1 MEQIQDLR
9 SFRHFSR
16 HLFFASKIHVERRKA
31 EQDIFDHLQKMRK
44 SIIRMNLSYTD
55 VDKLKKKVDN
65 LIEWERK
72 YAKFFKPE
80 DDESKQL
87 KEQIR
92 FLEDS
97 LRREREEKMAAINDN
112 NEKIK
117 HLTDSL
123 DNIKRQLNHLHLE
136 KAKRH
141 HRLRALDEKIRQR
154 VNLDDYYRFKS

>member
-1 MEQIQDLR
+1 MLQVQNMR

-16 HLFFASKIHVERRKA
+16 HLFFASKVHVERLKA
-31 EQDIFDHLQKMRK
+31 EQDVFQHLQKMRK
-44 SIIRMNLSYTD
+44 AIIRMRLNYTD
-55 VDKLKKKVDN
+55 VDKLKKKIEN

-87 KEQIR
+87 KEQINM
-92 FLEDS
+92 LEEK
-97 LRREREEKMAAINDN
+97 LRREKEDKMEVINEN

-117 HLTDSL
+117 MLTESL
-123 DNIKRQLNHLHLE
+123 NNIKRQMKHLHLE

-141 HRLRALDEKIRQR
+141 HRLKALEEKIKQR
-154 VNLDDYYRFKS
+154 VNLDDYYRAKS

>member
-31 EQDIFDHLQKMRK
+31 EQDIFDHLQRMRK

-80 DDESKQL
+80 DRETTSL
-87 KEQIR
+87 KNQITALEQE
-92 FLEDS
+92 LKN
-97 LRREREEKMAAINDN
+97 EREEKMSIISEN
-112 NEKIK
+112 NEKISQ
-117 HLTDSL
+117 LTGSL
-123 DNIKRQLNHLHLE
+123 DNLKSQMKHLHLE
-136 KAKRH
+136 KAKRQQ
-141 HRLRALDEKIRQR
+141 RLTALDKKIREK
-154 VNLDDYYRFKS
+154 VDVHDYYHS